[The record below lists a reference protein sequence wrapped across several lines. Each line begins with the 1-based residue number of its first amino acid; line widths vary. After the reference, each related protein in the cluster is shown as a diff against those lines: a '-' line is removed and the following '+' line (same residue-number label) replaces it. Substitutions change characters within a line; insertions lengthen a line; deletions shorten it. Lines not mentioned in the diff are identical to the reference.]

1 MLNTAVTGRGWIS
14 DDALAAVE
22 REERT
27 KLDAR
32 VARYRRGRAR
42 IDLGGRVAV
51 VVDDGVATGST
62 ARAACAVARELGAA
76 RVVLAVPVGPARTLR
91 DFADAD
97 QVVCVSAVSRF
108 LAVGYHYA
116 DFSATT
122 DEEVIAL
129 LDAASRRVLGGQQT
143 NPVLPRATP
152 MSIPAG
158 TTPLS
163 GTAPAPVRS

>member
-1 MLNTAVTGRGWIS
+1 MGAIGEGGARVLNTAVIGRGRIS
-14 DDALAAVE
+14 DDDLAAVE
-22 REERT
+22 QAERSSIE
-27 KLDAR
+27 AR

-42 IDLGGRVAV
+42 VDLGGRVAV

-97 QVVCVSAVSRF
+97 RVVCVSAVSRF

-122 DEEVIAL
+122 GQEVIAL
-129 LDAASRRVLGGQQT
+129 LDAAARRVLGG
-143 NPVLPRATP
+143 PPGGAPR
-152 MSIPAG
+152 
-158 TTPLS
+158 
-163 GTAPAPVRS
+163 R

>member
-1 MLNTAVTGRGWIS
+1 MT
-14 DDALAAVE
+14 
-22 REERT
+22 
-27 KLDAR
+27 
-32 VARYRRGRAR
+32 RYRRGRAR
-42 IDLGGRVAV
+42 VDLNGRVAV

-91 DFADAD
+91 NFADAD

-122 DEEVIAL
+122 DQEVTAM
-129 LDAASRRVLGGQQT
+129 LDAAAQRVPGR
-143 NPVLPRATP
+143 VHRIA
-152 MSIPAG
+152 A
-158 TTPLS
+158 
-163 GTAPAPVRS
+163 R